1 MRLSKRLAVVV
12 GTTVAA
18 LAVLAGVATA
28 VTSYRVGGVTARQY
42 FATSDTAWA
51 VPGPNT
57 WQTVPATGI
66 VAVTNTRT
74 VLTARFS
81 AESLCQGGGWCSV
94 RIIYSVNGG
103 AWTELA
109 PQSGTDYAFD
119 SDGDLWDQHSVER
132 SSAAYL
138 PAGTIRL
145 VVQAMRVSAASF
157 RLDDY
162 HLAVG
167 TVVP

>member
-1 MRLSKRLAVVV
+1 MRLSQRISV
-12 GTTVAA
+12 VAA
-18 LAVLAGVATA
+18 ASVATLALFVGVAAA
-28 VTSYRVGGVTARQY
+28 VTTYRIGGVTTKQY
-42 FATSDTAWA
+42 FATSDVAWV

-57 WQTVPATGI
+57 WQSVPFTGLVATT
-66 VAVTNTRT
+66 TNRT
-74 VLTARFS
+74 VVDARFS

-94 RIIYSVNGG
+94 RIIYSANGG

-109 PQSGTDYAFD
+109 PESGNDFAFD
-119 SDGDLWDQHSVER
+119 SDGDLWDQHSMER
-132 SSAAYL
+132 SSAVYL

-145 VVQAMRVSAASF
+145 VVQAMRVNATAF

-167 TVVP
+167 IVAP